1 MKEMNEH
8 IQQMIDW
15 FERNLKKG
23 FSLDELSRYMGYSP
37 YYCSFKFHQV
47 TGFSIRRY
55 ILLRRLYLSIED
67 LKNGRKIIDIALDY
81 NYSSQEAYSRAFKN
95 VFGMNPREFQLNQ
108 LPIQSF
114 VKLNINKEGEFNMNI
129 SRKIEVEQLRN
140 AKSELFDK
148 DVLNILNGQMMYE
161 EFKNE
166 KLMGD
171 SDYAPFNEAMCVNQ
185 VTTLVFDKEFIKTR
199 AAGHNSSVESYT
211 KKVIDPLKKLFTKE
225 YKCIVLWFG
234 EDMFCQMNLLT
245 ILSYLEQ
252 SRYEGKVYLNSFR
265 EDEFKVNQI
274 ELELGNYSSVYN
286 EVLVNHKK
294 TFYKV
299 PPVMY
304 QAIDLYL
311 KMLKEDNAVMK
322 FISKNKDLS
331 TQELL
336 TKLFQLFPTI
346 GYGDSQYIELINK
359 IKKKA
364 TPKI

>member
-1 MKEMNEH
+1 MNEH

-252 SRYEGKVYLNSFR
+252 SRYEGRY
-265 EDEFKVNQI
+265 
-274 ELELGNYSSVYN
+274 
-286 EVLVNHKK
+286 
-294 TFYKV
+294 T
-299 PPVMY
+299 
-304 QAIDLYL
+304 
-311 KMLKEDNAVMK
+311 
-322 FISKNKDLS
+322 
-331 TQELL
+331 
-336 TKLFQLFPTI
+336 
-346 GYGDSQYIELINK
+346 
-359 IKKKA
+359 
-364 TPKI
+364 

>member
-1 MKEMNEH
+1 MKCKTFLIN
-8 IQQMIDW
+8 
-15 FERNLKKG
+15 RV
-23 FSLDELSRYMGYSP
+23 FSGC
-37 YYCSFKFHQV
+37 CS
-47 TGFSIRRY
+47 TI
-55 ILLRRLYLSIED
+55 
-67 LKNGRKIIDIALDY
+67 
-81 NYSSQEAYSRAFKN
+81 
-95 VFGMNPREFQLNQ
+95 
-108 LPIQSF
+108 
-114 VKLNINKEGEFNMNI
+114 VKLNIKIEGEFKMNI

-140 AKSELFDK
+140 EKSELFAK
-148 DVLNILNGQMMYE
+148 DVLNILNGQYMYE

-166 KLMGD
+166 KLMGE

-185 VTTLVFDKEFIKTR
+185 VTTQVFNEEFIKTR
-199 AAGHNSSVESYT
+199 AKGHNSSVESYI
-211 KKVIDPLKKLFTKE
+211 KKVIDPLENLFTKK

-245 ILSYLEQ
+245 ILSHLER
-252 SRYEGKVYLNSFR
+252 SAYEGKVYLNSFR

-274 ELELGNYSSVYN
+274 ELELGHNSSIYN

-304 QAIDLYL
+304 QSIDLFL
-311 KMLKEDNAVMK
+311 EMLTEDNAVMK

-331 TQELL
+331 TRELL
-336 TKLFQLFPTI
+336 IKLFHLFPAI